1 MTRNNLTIKNLIKKY
16 LTQSIR
22 LQFNMDIDLKGEY
35 TFTQNIVSKKTI
47 IAATFSEKIL
57 SKPGLKLFLMSLITE
72 INNERCSTE
81 FILDRVKSLQNFSP
95 GNIRLA

>member
-57 SKPGLKLFLMSLITE
+57 AKPGLKLFLMSLITE

-81 FILDRVKSLQNFSP
+81 FILERVKSLQNFSP

>member
-1 MTRNNLTIKNLIKKY
+1 MTSNTLTIKNLIKKY

-35 TFTQNIVSKKTI
+35 TFTRNIVSKKTI

-57 SKPGLKLFLMSLITE
+57 SKPGLKMFLASLITE
-72 INNERCSTE
+72 INNERCSME
-81 FILDRVKSLQNFSP
+81 FIMEKVRSLKKFSP
-95 GNIRLA
+95 GNIGLA

>member
-72 INNERCSTE
+72 INNERCSME

>member
-1 MTRNNLTIKNLIKKY
+1 MTNNLNIKDLIRKY

-22 LQFNMDIDLKGEY
+22 LQFNMDIDLKNEY

-47 IAATFSEKIL
+47 IAATFSEKVL
-57 SKPGLKLFLMSLITE
+57 SKPALKLFLTSLITE

-81 FILDRVKSLQNFSP
+81 FILEKIKSMKRLSP
-95 GNIRLA
+95 RNIRLA

>member
-1 MTRNNLTIKNLIKKY
+1 MTNNLNIKDLIKKY

-22 LQFNMDIDLKGEY
+22 LQFNMDIDLKNEY
-35 TFTQNIVSKKTI
+35 TLTQNIVSKKTI

-57 SKPGLKLFLMSLITE
+57 SKPGLKLFLTSLITE

-81 FILDRVKSLQNFSP
+81 FILDKLKSLKQFSP
-95 GNIRLA
+95 RTIRLA